1 MIYRMKL
8 QNEPF
13 KQIKKEIKKIE
24 IRLNDEKRKIF
35 EINDYIEFT
44 NITTLEIMFVKI
56 TNLCHFESFEDL
68 FNNFDNSI
76 LGCGS
81 YEEMYKYY
89 SKEEEKKY
97 GVLGIEIK
105 VLPKVNQVIHNE
117 DNLTLNDANKVT
129 LRAKLIVENN
139 NDEILICH
147 MGVKYFLIGGHIDN
161 DESDEQC
168 LTREV
173 AEESGVTLDFSN
185 ILPIASSNY
194 INKDYP
200 QNGDI
205 TYTNTNYYAIK
216 YDLVPN
222 IEMQN
227 LTEEEKKE
235 NFKLMYIPKNEVIN
249 FLENTKEINATLS
262 DTIMAIKVYLNL
274 QK

>member
-13 KQIKKEIKKIE
+13 KQIKKGTKEIE
-24 IRLNDEKRKIF
+24 IRLNDEKRKFF

-44 NITTLEIMFVKI
+44 NISTLEIMFVKI
-56 TNLCHFESFEDL
+56 TNLYHFESFEKL

-129 LRAKLIVENN
+129 RRAKLIVENN

-161 DESDEQC
+161 DESDEEC
-168 LTREV
+168 LVREV

-200 QNGDI
+200 KNGDI

-222 IEMQN
+222 IELQN
-227 LTEEEKKE
+227 LTEKEKKE
-235 NFKLMYIPKNEVIN
+235 IFKLMYIPKNEVIN

>member
-1 MIYRMKL
+1 MIFRMKL

-56 TNLCHFESFEDL
+56 TNLYHFESFEDL

-89 SKEEEKKY
+89 SREEEKKY

-173 AEESGVTLDFSN
+173 AEESGVTLNFSN

>member
-1 MIYRMKL
+1 MIFRMKL

-13 KQIKKEIKKIE
+13 KQIKKETKKIE

-56 TNLCHFESFEDL
+56 TNLYHFKNFEDL

-89 SKEEEKKY
+89 SREEEKKY

-200 QNGDI
+200 KNGDI

-249 FLENTKEINATLS
+249 FLKNNKEINATLS

>member
-56 TNLCHFESFEDL
+56 TNLYHFESFEKL

-117 DNLTLNDANKVT
+117 DNLTLNDPNKVT

-200 QNGDI
+200 KNGDI

>member
-56 TNLCHFESFEDL
+56 TNLYHFESFEKL

-89 SKEEEKKY
+89 SREEENKY

-173 AEESGVTLDFSN
+173 VEESGVILDFSN

>member
-56 TNLCHFESFEDL
+56 TNLYHFESFEKL

-89 SKEEEKKY
+89 SREEEKKY

-173 AEESGVTLDFSN
+173 AEESGVTLNFSN

-200 QNGDI
+200 KNGDI

-227 LTEEEKKE
+227 LTEEEKK
-235 NFKLMYIPKNEVIN
+235 KI
-249 FLENTKEINATLS
+249 
-262 DTIMAIKVYLNL
+262 LN
-274 QK
+274 

>member
-56 TNLCHFESFEDL
+56 TNLYHFKNFEDL
-68 FNNFDNSI
+68 FNYFDKST

-89 SKEEEKKY
+89 SREEENKY

-200 QNGDI
+200 KNGDI

-249 FLENTKEINATLS
+249 FLKNNKEINATLS

>member
-8 QNEPF
+8 QGEPF
-13 KQIKKEIKKIE
+13 KQIKKRIKKIE
-24 IRLNDEKRKIF
+24 IRLNDEKRKFF

-44 NITTLEIMFVKI
+44 NISTLEIMFVKI
-56 TNLCHFESFEDL
+56 TNLYHFESFEKL

-89 SKEEEKKY
+89 SKEEENKY

-129 LRAKLIVENN
+129 RRAKLIVENN
-139 NDEILICH
+139 NNEILICH

-161 DESDEQC
+161 DESDEEC
-168 LTREV
+168 LVREV

-200 QNGDI
+200 KNGDI

-227 LTEEEKKE
+227 LTEEEIKE

>member
-13 KQIKKEIKKIE
+13 KQIKKGIKKIE

-56 TNLCHFESFEDL
+56 TNLYHFESFEKL

-89 SKEEEKKY
+89 SREEEKKY

-105 VLPKVNQVIHNE
+105 VLPKVNQVIHNK

-200 QNGDI
+200 QNGDF

-227 LTEEEKKE
+227 LTEEEKK
-235 NFKLMYIPKNEVIN
+235 KI
-249 FLENTKEINATLS
+249 
-262 DTIMAIKVYLNL
+262 LN
-274 QK
+274 

>member
-56 TNLCHFESFEDL
+56 TNLYHFESFEKL

-89 SKEEEKKY
+89 SREEEKKY

-200 QNGDI
+200 QNGDF

-249 FLENTKEINATLS
+249 FLKNTKEINATLS

>member
-13 KQIKKEIKKIE
+13 KQIKKGTKEIE
-24 IRLNDEKRKIF
+24 IRLNDEKRKMF
-35 EINDYIEFT
+35 KINDYIEFT
-44 NITTLEIMFVKI
+44 NISTLEIMFVKI
-56 TNLCHFESFEDL
+56 TNLYHFESFEKL

-76 LGCGS
+76 LDCGS

-89 SKEEEKKY
+89 SKEEENKY
-97 GVLGIEIK
+97 GILGIEIK

-117 DNLTLNDANKVT
+117 DNLTLNDANRVT
-129 LRAKLIVENN
+129 RRAKLIVENN

-173 AEESGVTLDFSN
+173 AEESGVTLNFSN

-200 QNGDI
+200 KNGDI

-227 LTEEEKKE
+227 LTEEEIKE

>member
-68 FNNFDNSI
+68 FNYFDKST

-89 SKEEEKKY
+89 SKEEENKY

-173 AEESGVTLDFSN
+173 AEESGVTLNFSN

-227 LTEEEKKE
+227 LTEEEKK
-235 NFKLMYIPKNEVIN
+235 KI
-249 FLENTKEINATLS
+249 
-262 DTIMAIKVYLNL
+262 LN
-274 QK
+274 

>member
-8 QNEPF
+8 QGEPF
-13 KQIKKEIKKIE
+13 KQIKKRIKKIE
-24 IRLNDEKRKIF
+24 IRLNDEKRKFF
-35 EINDYIEFT
+35 EINDYIDFT
-44 NITTLEIMFVKI
+44 NISTLEIMFVKI
-56 TNLCHFESFEDL
+56 TNLYHFESFEKL

-89 SKEEEKKY
+89 SKEEENKY

-129 LRAKLIVENN
+129 RRAKLIVENN
-139 NDEILICH
+139 NNEILICH

-161 DESDEQC
+161 DESDEEC
-168 LTREV
+168 LVREV

-200 QNGDI
+200 KNGDI

-222 IEMQN
+222 IELQN

-235 NFKLMYIPKNEVIN
+235 NFKLMCIPKNEVIN
-249 FLENTKEINATLS
+249 FLENNKEINATLS

>member
-56 TNLCHFESFEDL
+56 TNLYHFKNFEDL

-89 SKEEEKKY
+89 SREEENKY

-200 QNGDI
+200 KNGDI

-249 FLENTKEINATLS
+249 FLKNNKEINATLS

>member
-56 TNLCHFESFEDL
+56 TNLYHFESFEKL

-89 SKEEEKKY
+89 SREEENKY

-200 QNGDI
+200 KNGDI

-235 NFKLMYIPKNEVIN
+235 NLKFFQFPLLIN
-249 FLENTKEINATLS
+249 
-262 DTIMAIKVYLNL
+262 YLNIHYML
-274 QK
+274 NSSFS

>member
-56 TNLCHFESFEDL
+56 TNLYHFKNFEDL
-68 FNNFDNSI
+68 FNYFDKST

-139 NDEILICH
+139 SDEILICH

-173 AEESGVTLDFSN
+173 AEESGVTLNFSN

-249 FLENTKEINATLS
+249 FLKNNKEINATLS

>member
-8 QNEPF
+8 QGEPF
-13 KQIKKEIKKIE
+13 KQIKKRIKRIE
-24 IRLNDEKRKIF
+24 IRLNDEKRKFF

-44 NITTLEIMFVKI
+44 NISTLEIMFVKI
-56 TNLCHFESFEDL
+56 TNLYHFESFEKL

-89 SKEEEKKY
+89 SKEEENKY

-129 LRAKLIVENN
+129 RRAKLIVENN
-139 NDEILICH
+139 NNEILICH

-161 DESDEQC
+161 DESDEEC
-168 LTREV
+168 LVREV

-200 QNGDI
+200 KNGDI

-222 IEMQN
+222 IELQN

-235 NFKLMYIPKNEVIN
+235 NFKLMCIPKNEVIN
-249 FLENTKEINATLS
+249 FLENNKEINATLS

>member
-56 TNLCHFESFEDL
+56 TNLYHFKNFEDL

-89 SKEEEKKY
+89 SREEENKY

-200 QNGDI
+200 KNGDI

>member
-13 KQIKKEIKKIE
+13 KQIKKGTKEIE
-24 IRLNDEKRKIF
+24 IRLNDEKRKMF
-35 EINDYIEFT
+35 KINDYIEFT
-44 NITTLEIMFVKI
+44 NISTLEMMFVKI
-56 TNLCHFESFEDL
+56 TNLYHFESFEKL

-89 SKEEEKKY
+89 SKEEENKY
-97 GVLGIEIK
+97 GILGIEIK

-117 DNLTLNDANKVT
+117 NKLTLNDANRVT
-129 LRAKLIVENN
+129 RRAKLIVENN

-173 AEESGVTLDFSN
+173 AEESGITLNFSN

-200 QNGDI
+200 KNGDI

-235 NFKLMYIPKNEVIN
+235 NFKLMYIPKNELIN

>member
-13 KQIKKEIKKIE
+13 KQIKKGIKKIE

-56 TNLCHFESFEDL
+56 TNLYHFKNFEDL

-89 SKEEEKKY
+89 SREEENKY

-105 VLPKVNQVIHNE
+105 VLPKVNQVIHNK

-194 INKDYP
+194 INKDY
-200 QNGDI
+200 QKNGDI

-216 YDLVPN
+216 YDLVKN

>member
-13 KQIKKEIKKIE
+13 NQIKLGTKEIE
-24 IRLNDEKRKIF
+24 IRLNDDKRKMF
-35 EINDYIEFT
+35 KINDYIEFT
-44 NITTLEIMFVKI
+44 NITTLEIMFVKV
-56 TNLCHFESFEDL
+56 TNLYHFESFEKL

-89 SKEEEKKY
+89 SKEEENKY
-97 GVLGIEIK
+97 GILGIGIK

-129 LRAKLIVENN
+129 RRAKLIVENN

-173 AEESGVTLDFSN
+173 AEESGITLDFSN

-200 QNGDI
+200 KNGDI

>member
-56 TNLCHFESFEDL
+56 TNLYHFESFEKL

-89 SKEEEKKY
+89 SREEENKY

-173 AEESGVTLDFSN
+173 AEESGVTLNFSN

-200 QNGDI
+200 KNGDI

>member
-13 KQIKKEIKKIE
+13 KQIKKGTKEIE
-24 IRLNDEKRKIF
+24 IRLNDEKRKMF
-35 EINDYIEFT
+35 KINDYIEFT
-44 NITTLEIMFVKI
+44 NISTLEIMFVKI
-56 TNLCHFESFEDL
+56 TNLYHFESFEKL

-89 SKEEEKKY
+89 SKEEENKY
-97 GVLGIEIK
+97 GILGIEIK

-117 DNLTLNDANKVT
+117 NKLTLNDANRVT
-129 LRAKLIVENN
+129 RRAKLIVENN

-200 QNGDI
+200 KNGDI

>member
-1 MIYRMKL
+1 MIFRMKL

-56 TNLCHFESFEDL
+56 TNLYHFESFEKL

-89 SKEEEKKY
+89 SREEENKY

-173 AEESGVTLDFSN
+173 AEESGVILDFSN

>member
-56 TNLCHFESFEDL
+56 TNLYHFESFEKL

-89 SKEEEKKY
+89 SREEEKKY

-105 VLPKVNQVIHNE
+105 VLPKVNQVIHNK

-173 AEESGVTLDFSN
+173 AEESGVTLNFSN

>member
-8 QNEPF
+8 QGEPF
-13 KQIKKEIKKIE
+13 KQIKKGIKKIE
-24 IRLNDEKRKIF
+24 IRLNDEKRKFF

-44 NITTLEIMFVKI
+44 NISTLEIMFVKI
-56 TNLCHFESFEDL
+56 TNLYHFESFEKL

-89 SKEEEKKY
+89 SKEEENKY

-129 LRAKLIVENN
+129 RRAKLIVENN

-161 DESDEQC
+161 DESDEEC
-168 LTREV
+168 LVREV

-200 QNGDI
+200 KNGDI

-222 IEMQN
+222 IELQN
-227 LTEEEKKE
+227 LTEEEKK
-235 NFKLMYIPKNEVIN
+235 KI
-249 FLENTKEINATLS
+249 
-262 DTIMAIKVYLNL
+262 LN
-274 QK
+274 

>member
-56 TNLCHFESFEDL
+56 TNLYHFESFEKL

-173 AEESGVTLDFSN
+173 AEESGVILDFSN

-249 FLENTKEINATLS
+249 FLKNNKEINATLS

>member
-13 KQIKKEIKKIE
+13 KQIKKQIKKIE

-56 TNLCHFESFEDL
+56 TNLYHFESFEKL

-89 SKEEEKKY
+89 SKEEENKY

-173 AEESGVTLDFSN
+173 AEESGVTLNFSN

-205 TYTNTNYYAIK
+205 SYTNTNYDAIK

>member
-56 TNLCHFESFEDL
+56 TNLYHFESFEKL

-89 SKEEEKKY
+89 SREEEKKY

-105 VLPKVNQVIHNE
+105 VLPKVNQVIHNK

-173 AEESGVTLDFSN
+173 AEESGVTLNFSN

-200 QNGDI
+200 KNGDI

>member
-13 KQIKKEIKKIE
+13 KQIKKGIKKIE

-56 TNLCHFESFEDL
+56 TNLYHFESFEKL

-89 SKEEEKKY
+89 SREEEKKY

>member
-13 KQIKKEIKKIE
+13 KQIKKGIKKIE

-56 TNLCHFESFEDL
+56 TNLYHFKNFEDL

-89 SKEEEKKY
+89 SREEENKY

-173 AEESGVTLDFSN
+173 AEESGVILDFSN

-249 FLENTKEINATLS
+249 FLKNNKEINAILS

>member
-56 TNLCHFESFEDL
+56 TNLYHFESFEKL

-89 SKEEEKKY
+89 SREEEKKY

-173 AEESGVTLDFSN
+173 AEESGVILDFSN

-200 QNGDI
+200 KNGDI

>member
-56 TNLCHFESFEDL
+56 TNLYHFESFEKL

-105 VLPKVNQVIHNE
+105 VLPKVNQVIHNK

-200 QNGDI
+200 KNGDI

-249 FLENTKEINATLS
+249 FLKNTKEINATLS

>member
-13 KQIKKEIKKIE
+13 KQIKKGTKEIE
-24 IRLNDEKRKIF
+24 IRLNDEKRKNF
-35 EINDYIEFT
+35 KINDYIEFT
-44 NITTLEIMFVKI
+44 NISTLEIIFVKI
-56 TNLCHFESFEDL
+56 TNLYHFKNFEDL
-68 FNNFDNSI
+68 FNNFDNST
-76 LGCGS
+76 LGCSS

-89 SKEEEKKY
+89 SKEEENKY
-97 GVLGIEIK
+97 GILGIEIK

-117 DNLTLNDANKVT
+117 DNLTLNDANRVT
-129 LRAKLIVENN
+129 RRAKLIVENN

-173 AEESGVTLDFSN
+173 AEESGITLDFSN

-200 QNGDI
+200 KNGDI

-227 LTEEEKKE
+227 LTEEEKKRK
-235 NFKLMYIPKNEVIN
+235 F
-249 FLENTKEINATLS
+249 
-262 DTIMAIKVYLNL
+262 
-274 QK
+274 

>member
-8 QNEPF
+8 QNEPLN
-13 KQIKKEIKKIE
+13 QIELGTKEIE

-56 TNLCHFESFEDL
+56 TNLYHFKNFEDL
-68 FNNFDNSI
+68 FNYFDNST

-89 SKEEEKKY
+89 SREEENKY

-105 VLPKVNQVIHNE
+105 VLPNVNQVIHNE
-117 DNLTLNDANKVT
+117 DNLTLNDANRVT
-129 LRAKLIVENN
+129 RRAKLIVENN

-173 AEESGVTLDFSN
+173 AEESGVTLNFSN

-200 QNGDI
+200 KNGDI

-235 NFKLMYIPKNEVIN
+235 NFKL
-249 FLENTKEINATLS
+249 
-262 DTIMAIKVYLNL
+262 IMPN
-274 QK
+274 

>member
-13 KQIKKEIKKIE
+13 KQIKKGTKEIE
-24 IRLNDEKRKIF
+24 IRLNDEKRKVF
-35 EINDYIEFT
+35 KINDYIEFT

-56 TNLCHFESFEDL
+56 TNLYHFENFEEL
-68 FNNFDNSI
+68 FNHFDNST
-76 LGCGS
+76 LGGET
-81 YEEMYKYY
+81 YEEMYDYY
-89 SKEEEKKY
+89 SKEDESKY

-129 LRAKLIVENN
+129 RRAKLIVENSKE
-139 NDEILICH
+139 EILICH

-173 AEESGVTLDFSN
+173 AEESGVTLNFSN

-200 QNGDI
+200 KNGDI

-227 LTEEEKKE
+227 LTEEEIKE

-249 FLENTKEINATLS
+249 FLENNKEINATLS

>member
-56 TNLCHFESFEDL
+56 TNLYHFESFEKL

-89 SKEEEKKY
+89 SREEEKKY

-105 VLPKVNQVIHNE
+105 VLPKVNQVIHNK

-173 AEESGVTLDFSN
+173 AEESGVILDFSN

-200 QNGDI
+200 QNGDF

-249 FLENTKEINATLS
+249 FLKNTKEINATLS